1 MIFDC
6 DGVLVDSEVI
16 SNRVLAAMLT
26 EQGLPTT
33 LPQARREYQGLLLAD
48 VLARAEAK
56 LGRSLPVD
64 WLARY
69 ETERSE
75 VFRRELQPVT
85 GAAETIERL
94 RGAGLR
100 VCVASQGK
108 LEKTRLSLALTG
120 LDHLLPEHVRFSA
133 YSVANGKPAPDL
145 FLHAA
150 ATIGVEPA
158 ACAVVEDTP
167 SGVQAAV
174 AAGMRAI
181 GYTAD
186 SDESALREAGAEPLG
201 SLDELPRLL
210 GLKAAPIVTSLAKHA
225 PTAECENRRIS
236 CRSMPELGDRIY
248 ERARLTG
255 EFRLRSGATN
265 SEYFDKY
272 LFESDPRLLREIAE
286 ELVGLLPAGVEVLA
300 GLELGGV
307 PLAVAA
313 SQVSG
318 LPTVFVRKAPKTY
331 GTCRPAEGGE
341 VAGRRIAVIEDVV
354 TSGGQVIESCR
365 QLRDRGAGITAVLCV
380 IDREAGGRENL
391 AREGLDLR
399 TLFTMSQLRESRVT
413 DPARP

>member
-1 MIFDC
+1 
-6 DGVLVDSEVI
+6 
-16 SNRVLAAMLT
+16 
-26 EQGLPTT
+26 
-33 LPQARREYQGLLLAD
+33 
-48 VLARAEAK
+48 
-56 LGRSLPVD
+56 
-64 WLARY
+64 
-69 ETERSE
+69 
-75 VFRRELQPVT
+75 
-85 GAAETIERL
+85 
-94 RGAGLR
+94 
-100 VCVASQGK
+100 
-108 LEKTRLSLALTG
+108 
-120 LDHLLPEHVRFSA
+120 
-133 YSVANGKPAPDL
+133 
-145 FLHAA
+145 
-150 ATIGVEPA
+150 
-158 ACAVVEDTP
+158 
-167 SGVQAAV
+167 
-174 AAGMRAI
+174 
-181 GYTAD
+181 
-186 SDESALREAGAEPLG
+186 
-201 SLDELPRLL
+201 
-210 GLKAAPIVTSLAKHA
+210 
-225 PTAECENRRIS
+225 
-236 CRSMPELGDRIY
+236 MPELGDRIY